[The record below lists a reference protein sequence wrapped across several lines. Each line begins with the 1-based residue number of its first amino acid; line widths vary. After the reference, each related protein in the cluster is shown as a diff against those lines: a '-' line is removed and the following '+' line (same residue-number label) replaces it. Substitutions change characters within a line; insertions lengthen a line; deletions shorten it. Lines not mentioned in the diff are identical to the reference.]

1 MLVIDRISPT
11 RRPERSVWGWQNWR
25 QLLFMHW
32 PVPVQ
37 ALRDAVPSSFEL
49 DLYEGVAYVGV
60 VPFAMQSVRPRFVPG
75 PAALDFLE
83 TNVRTYVVRG
93 GEPGVY
99 FFSLEAASRLAVAA
113 ARAAFALPYHYA
125 HMTLQPGADVT
136 HYATRRRRTGVR
148 HDVRYRV
155 HEPLAASAPGTLQH
169 FLLERYLLF
178 TERRGTPLRGQVHH
192 VPYPV
197 QRAEVLEVHDE
208 LVAAAGLPAVSGLP
222 PIVHYSPG
230 VDVEVFAL
238 EAV

>member
-1 MLVIDRISPT
+1 MDSIDRLAPT
-11 RRPERSVWGWQNWR
+11 RRPQRPVWGWQNWR

-37 ALRDAVPSSFEL
+37 ALRDTVPSSFEL
-49 DLYEGVAYVGV
+49 DLYEGIAYVGV
-60 VPFAMQSVRPRFVPG
+60 VPFAMQGVRPRFVPQR
-75 PAALDFLE
+75 AALDFLE
-83 TNVRTYVVRG
+83 TNVRTYVVRN

-125 HMTLQPGADVT
+125 HMTLGHDASVAR
-136 HYATRRRRTGVR
+136 YFTRRSRSGVT
-148 HDVRYRV
+148 HDVRYRL
-155 HEPLAASAPGTLQH
+155 HEPMAASAPGTLQH

-192 VPYPV
+192 TPYPV
-197 QRAEVLEVHDE
+197 QRAEVLQVHDE
-208 LVAAAGLPAVSGLP
+208 LVAAAGLPAVTGLP
-222 PIVHYSPG
+222 SLVHYSPG